1 MTKTEATVGIVKRSL
16 LLAIMANV
24 ENVVREKLTIA
35 IPSQEAGQITSGI
48 LSRHVLNITEAK
60 VIAEDCAEFFAK
72 R

>member
-24 ENVVREKLTIA
+24 ENVVREKLTIV
-35 IPSQEAGQITSGI
+35 IPSQEAGQIISGI

-60 VIAEDCAEFFAK
+60 VIAEDWAEFFAK